1 MAYNQMSIYPD
12 TITSDIQLKD
22 GAIMR
27 STNSD
32 AILENVKQRLLTI
45 EQEWFLDLE
54 QGLPWFTE
62 LTGRNTS
69 IEKIRA
75 YVSQEIRETVGVFE
89 LLSLNIAMEQ
99 ETRKLE
105 IAFEYRDIFG
115 QTIREII

>member
-1 MAYNQMSIYPD
+1 MSIYPD
-12 TITSDIQLKD
+12 TITSDLQLKD
-22 GAIMR
+22 GSIMR
-27 STNSD
+27 SINSD

-45 EQEWFLDLE
+45 EQEWFLDLD

-62 LTGRNTS
+62 LTGKNTS

-75 YVSQEIRETVGVFE
+75 YVSQEIRETVGVYE
-89 LLSLNIAMEQ
+89 LTTLNITMKK

-115 QTIREII
+115 QTIRELI